1 MRRLYSII
9 AENPRKFI
17 LRPLIFYWAL
27 IFTLTTLPGNVIV
40 NSIKLSD
47 KVEHILAYFGLAF
60 LLMFFFRFFKSH
72 YLILKRLFFTLIIA
86 ILYAG
91 FDEIHQLVIP
101 KRQADFLDFI
111 ADTLGAV
118 LGIFVAELIIYFG
131 DKNLKHKK
139 NSFEI

>member
-1 MRRLYSII
+1 MLRFYRII

-27 IFTLTTLPGNVIV
+27 IFILTTLPGNVIV

-60 LLMFFFRFFKSH
+60 LLMFFFRFLKSH
-72 YLILKRLFFTLIIA
+72 YLILKRLFFTLLIA
-86 ILYAG
+86 MFYAG
-91 FDEIHQLVIP
+91 FDEIHQMFIP

-111 ADTLGAV
+111 ADTLGAII
-118 LGIFVAELIIYFG
+118 GIFVAEIIIYFG
-131 DKNLKHKK
+131 DRKMRGK
-139 NSFEI
+139 